1 MKIKTS
7 DIKRIIEMLD
17 SPDEDN
23 QILGLSLLNTVNFHT
38 YRGELI
44 LLQKFCNPSND
55 SWKIHAP
62 EAYEYIK
69 DLKIEYNSKNR
80 PNLNISIISISD
92 LSGIFR
98 MLKCNERVKRLHE
111 KLFTKHVY
119 ERLER
124 TITPEEGV
132 EITVNIKIKSY
143 E

>member
-55 SWKIHAP
+55 DWRMHAP
-62 EAYEYIK
+62 KAYEYIK
-69 DLKIEYNSKNR
+69 AIKIKYNSEIR
-80 PNLNISIISISD
+80 PNLNIAIISYRD

-98 MLKCNERVKRLHE
+98 MLKCNERVRRLHQ

>member
-55 SWKIHAP
+55 DWRMHAP

-69 DLKIEYNSKNR
+69 AIKIKYNSEIR
-80 PNLNISIISISD
+80 PNLNIAIISYGD

-98 MLKCNERVKRLHE
+98 MLKCNERVRKLHE
-111 KLFTKHVY
+111 NFYTKHVCDAVK
-119 ERLER
+119 R
-124 TITPEEGV
+124 TLNSTEDV